1 MSDRGAVG
9 ISLDLFDRWWH
20 DSQVNRLSVFLKPG
34 VSLETVRSE
43 ILQRL
48 GGKYRLKVLSL
59 QELLKYHASMIDKAF
74 AFVKA
79 IQILVVVVTIAG
91 IFDLFLSAIAERRR
105 ELALWRVIGADK
117 HVLEVAV
124 LIESVTIGVLGAF
137 LGLVIGFITSWI
149 WVRVNFRYLVGY
161 YLDFHFATGTTM
173 WITTLAVCM
182 AGATGYAAARR
193 ATSESVLG
201 GIQTE

>member
-1 MSDRGAVG
+1 MSDRGGVG
-9 ISLDLFDRWWH
+9 ISLELFDRWWH